1 MYYGDICE
9 RMTTWPRKGNSNY
22 KSGLNGNYDLCET
35 SHRSFHSGIL
45 NLQIHHENIARLSIL
60 GNGELGSQG
69 IRGGQLPLRC
79 VVLDGSALVGA
90 GAGGH
95 PPSGGEGVTVGIAG
109 LRR

>member
-1 MYYGDICE
+1 
-9 RMTTWPRKGNSNY
+9 MTTWPRKGNSNY

-79 VVLDGSALVGA
+79 VAVTSWGAAVITGAWLQTSALPTA
-90 GAGGH
+90 QSARAAR
-95 PPSGGEGVTVGIAG
+95 SSNMAST
-109 LRR
+109 